1 MAAVAGALLR
11 GKRAGRDLERVA
23 VALPVVD
30 AAGQRDD
37 VLVPELLERPSCE
50 RRAVAGG
57 AVRDD
62 RPGAV
67 GDRLL
72 DPRFEPAA
80 RKVDGAGD
88 MALVPLLTLADI
100 EENGRIG
107 VIVQLASAFGIDL
120 FDLLP
125 GLLEKVAVRAHCF
138 PIYSDWPEAMVEA

>member
-37 VLVPELLERPSCE
+37 VLVPELLERPGCE
-50 RRAVAGG
+50 RGAVAGG
-57 AVRDD
+57 AVRDEW
-62 RPGAV
+62 PCAV

-80 RKVDGAGD
+80 GKVDCAGD
-88 MALVPLLTLADI
+88 VALVPLLALADV
-100 EENGRIG
+100 EEDGRIG
-107 VIVQLASAFGIDL
+107 VVVELVCPFGVDL
-120 FDLLP
+120 VDLLS
-125 GLLEKVAVRAHCF
+125 GLLEKIAVRAHCF
-138 PIYSDWPEAMVEA
+138 PIYSDLSRAIVVV